1 MNPRDE
7 FQQRA
12 RSIEGLVNQ
21 LEGAADPAVRSA
33 ARALVQAVMDL
44 HGSSI
49 ERILEI
55 VNDSGEPGKTLI
67 DRFGHDELVRS
78 VLLLYGLH
86 PQDLH
91 TRVLEAL
98 DSLRTF
104 LRSHGASA
112 ELVSI
117 DGAGVV
123 SVELQAKLGG
133 CGSAATSVRATV
145 EAAIQEAAPDAASI
159 VVDDASNT
167 DLAGPTF
174 VSVAALRSGQAMTA
188 LSARRVQRS
197 GD

>member
-21 LEGAADPAVRSA
+21 LERAADPAVRSA
-33 ARALVQAVMDL
+33 ARALVQALMDL

-55 VNDSGEPGKTLI
+55 VHESGEPGKTLI
-67 DRFGHDELVRS
+67 DRFGQDELIRS

-91 TRVLEAL
+91 TRVLQAL
-98 DSLRTF
+98 DSQRAF

-117 DGAGVV
+117 DGKGVV
-123 SVELQAKLGG
+123 TVQLQAKPGG
-133 CGSAATSVRATV
+133 CGWTATSIRATI

-159 VVDDASNT
+159 VVEDT
-167 DLAGPTF
+167 GKTVLAGPTF
-174 VSVAALRSGQAMTA
+174 VSVAALQSGQAMA

>member
-1 MNPRDE
+1 MTQRDE

-33 ARALVQAVMDL
+33 AKSLVQALMDL
-44 HGSSI
+44 HGAGI

-55 VNDSGEPGKTLI
+55 VHDSGEPGKTLI
-67 DRFGHDELVRS
+67 DRFGRDELVRS

-98 DSLRTF
+98 DTQRAF

-112 ELVSI
+112 ELTSI

-123 SVELQAKLGG
+123 SVQLAAKPGH
-133 CGSAATSVRATV
+133 CGTAATSVKATI
-145 EAAIQEAAPDAASI
+145 EAALQEAAPDAAFI

-167 DLAGPTF
+167 LLAGPTF
-174 VSVAALRSGQAMTA
+174 VSVAALQSGQAMAA
-188 LSARRVQRS
+188 LSARRPQKS

>member
-1 MNPRDE
+1 MTQREE

-21 LEGAADPAVRSA
+21 LEGEADPAVKSA
-33 ARALVQAVMDL
+33 ARGLVQALMDL

-55 VNDSGEPGKTLI
+55 VHESGALGQTLI
-67 DRFGHDELVRS
+67 DRFGQDELVRS

-86 PQDLH
+86 PQDVY
-91 TRVLEAL
+91 TRVLQAL
-98 DSLRTF
+98 DSQRAF

-117 DGAGVV
+117 DGAGAVTV
-123 SVELQAKLGG
+123 QLQAKSGG
-133 CGSAATSVRATV
+133 CGSAGNSVKATI
-145 EAAIQEAAPDAASI
+145 EAAIQEAAPDAPSI
-159 VVDDASNT
+159 VVEDTSNT
-167 DLAGPTF
+167 VLAGPTF
-174 VSVAALRSGQAMTA
+174 VSVGALQSGQAMAA